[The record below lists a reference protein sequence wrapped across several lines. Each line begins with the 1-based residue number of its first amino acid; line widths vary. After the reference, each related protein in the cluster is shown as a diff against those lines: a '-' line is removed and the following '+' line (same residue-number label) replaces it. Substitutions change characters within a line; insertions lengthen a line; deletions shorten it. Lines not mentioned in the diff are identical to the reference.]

1 MFFVFSTGIKYVIT
15 RSKAVLI
22 SIISADMVIMINEDE
37 VSFIQSVVNRFR
49 FVGSF
54 FFSSN
59 AFFTHFSFNLAFL
72 FILLGQ
78 IFKLLTNYNLKQES
92 S

>member
-49 FVGSF
+49 FVGSS

-59 AFFTHFSFNLAFL
+59 TFFTHFSFNLAFL

>member
-1 MFFVFSTGIKYVIT
+1 MFFVFSTGIKYVKT

-37 VSFIQSVVNRFR
+37 FSFIQRVVNRFR
-49 FVGSF
+49 FVGSS

-59 AFFTHFSFNLAFL
+59 SFFTHFSFNLAFL
-72 FILLGQ
+72 FMLLGQ